1 MFKKKVQKNL
11 FVFFLFIILFSCQPV
26 EKLDDVIFDNSL
38 LSKISLYADKK
49 IINNNYEINYSEP
62 YIDHSISQPPIY
74 RLNNWLES
82 NVNIF
87 GSTNILIIDIK
98 QASLTRIERK
108 NISKKKY
115 EEKNEYLYEIY
126 FFVDYTLYDDNNF
139 NLATVSVETK
149 RTTTSSKLISLNE
162 KEHIINVLI
171 LDSLI
176 DVSLKSEELIKE
188 YMPEYL
194 L

>member
-126 FFVDYTLYDDNNF
+126 FLVDYTLYDDNNF

>member
-1 MFKKKVQKNL
+1 M
-11 FVFFLFIILFSCQPV
+11 
-26 EKLDDVIFDNSL
+26 
-38 LSKISLYADKK
+38 
-49 IINNNYEINYSEP
+49 
-62 YIDHSISQPPIY
+62 
-74 RLNNWLES
+74 NNWLES

-126 FFVDYTLYDDNNF
+126 FLVDYTLYDDNNF